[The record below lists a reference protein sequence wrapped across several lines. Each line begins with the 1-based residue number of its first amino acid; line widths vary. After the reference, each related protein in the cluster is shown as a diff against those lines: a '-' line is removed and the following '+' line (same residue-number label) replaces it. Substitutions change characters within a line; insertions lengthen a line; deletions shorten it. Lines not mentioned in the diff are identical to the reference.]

1 MSRLDHLAGI
11 GPGRRRLLL
20 QRFGSLAGVQRA
32 TREELQAALGPRL
45 GDRIHAQLHA
55 PPPLPETP
63 APGEVPG

>member
-1 MSRLDHLAGI
+1 M
-11 GPGRRRLLL
+11 LL

-32 TREELQAALGPRL
+32 TLEELQAALGPRL